1 MILSWP
7 LKTVIESAGD
17 NLQWVDL
24 QNNQLLDSS
33 LDAKHT
39 NMDRLKQAVEKAA
52 IESRLANDSNQL

>member
-1 MILSWP
+1 MTVE
-7 LKTVIESAGD
+7 TVIESAGD

>member
-1 MILSWP
+1 MTVE
-7 LKTVIESAGD
+7 TVIESAGD

-24 QNNQLLDSS
+24 QNNRLLDSS